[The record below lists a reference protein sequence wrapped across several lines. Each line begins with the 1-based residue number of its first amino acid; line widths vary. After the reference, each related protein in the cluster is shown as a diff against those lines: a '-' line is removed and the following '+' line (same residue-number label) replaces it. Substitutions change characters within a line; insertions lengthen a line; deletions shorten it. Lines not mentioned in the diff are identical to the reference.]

1 MVYLLSLVVQ
11 VVFYNSFRTRH
22 ASIGFSTQRVG
33 FFHDE
38 IEIPERV
45 TVLVIILSE
54 SLLTSRI
61 IAHSVKNS
69 IELLSQQWG
78 FYGFCLKTNLQDR
91 HSFLQKKD
99 PVTLYLVTL
108 SLKTWFLSPTRPVV
122 KGA

>member
-1 MVYLLSLVVQ
+1 M
-11 VVFYNSFRTRH
+11 
-22 ASIGFSTQRVG
+22 G

-69 IELLSQQWG
+69 IEFLSQKWG

-99 PVTLYLVTL
+99 PCHLVPCPL
-108 SLKTWFLSPTRPVV
+108 VP
-122 KGA
+122 